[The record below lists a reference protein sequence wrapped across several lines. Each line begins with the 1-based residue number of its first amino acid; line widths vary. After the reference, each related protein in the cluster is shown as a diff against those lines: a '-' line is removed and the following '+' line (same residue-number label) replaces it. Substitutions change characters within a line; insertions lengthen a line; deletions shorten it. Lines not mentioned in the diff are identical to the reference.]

1 MATKTSTNG
10 DALELK
16 LDAETARG
24 LNKVARL
31 TKASPRTI
39 IRRAVREY
47 IEDYFDTVVLRERLK
62 KPGRRVSLEEVLRR
76 NGLAG

>member
-1 MATKTSTNG
+1 MATRTSPDR

-31 TKASPRTI
+31 AKASPRTI
-39 IRRAVREY
+39 VKRAVREY
-47 IEDYFDTVVLRERLK
+47 IEDYFDYLVLRQRLK
-62 KPGRRVSLEEVLRR
+62 KPGRRVALEEVLRR
-76 NGLAG
+76 NDLAG